1 MESLAPKYS
10 VYLAAHHKAIDMV
23 NELAQK
29 KGKFDQ
35 FIKATRDLPES
46 GGRDLLT
53 FLITPVQRLL
63 RYSLLFK
70 DYVKHTPE
78 SHSDYKGAVEV
89 LEKFDELAA
98 EVNNNIRKDQ
108 NNKKLAEIVS
118 SIANLPKDVKA
129 LVLSPD
135 HIFVREGFLNK
146 VCRKTT
152 MKRYFW
158 LFTDMLM
165 YGTSNPSGSFSYHRY
180 FDIKT
185 VKIFPLADKGD
196 G

>member
-1 MESLAPKYS
+1 M
-10 VYLAAHHKAIDMV
+10 
-23 NELAQK
+23 NELVSK
-29 KGKFDQ
+29 KGKFEQ
-35 FIKATRDLPES
+35 FTKSVRDLPES

-78 SHSDYKGAVEV
+78 SHPDHAGAVTV
-89 LEKFDELAA
+89 LAKLDELAA
-98 EVNNNIRKDQ
+98 EVNNNIKRDQ

-118 SIANLPKDVKA
+118 NIANLPKDVKA
-129 LVLSPD
+129 LILSPE
-135 HIFVREGFLNK
+135 HIFVREGYLNK

-185 VKIFPLADKGD
+185 VKIFPLADKGE
-196 G
+196 GK